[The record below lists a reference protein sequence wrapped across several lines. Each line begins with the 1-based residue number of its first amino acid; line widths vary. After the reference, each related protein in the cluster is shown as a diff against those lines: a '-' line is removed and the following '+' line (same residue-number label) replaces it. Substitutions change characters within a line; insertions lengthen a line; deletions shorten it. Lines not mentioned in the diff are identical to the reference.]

1 MIKLLNK
8 KLNSMEMFEGKPL
21 LRLTINGEEDGVNI
35 ISLVEFPAVERNF
48 IQLSREVKLSLN
60 EEKRE
65 LLGVALIPDFP
76 IYRRDEQGEY
86 YITFNAES
94 IRKIAIDFYKKL
106 NVNMA
111 DMEHTHDMEDGITY
125 FQSMILD
132 KENGICPTAFKDLPD
147 GTWIVGCKVEND
159 KVWEAVKS
167 GEVKGFSIDGY
178 FHAEPEKQEEKPE
191 EKSTIDSL
199 DDLFDW
205 LENLK

>member
-1 MIKLLNK
+1 
-8 KLNSMEMFEGKPL
+8 MEMFEGKPL
-21 LRLTINGEEDGVNI
+21 LRLTINGDEDGVNI

-48 IQLSREVKLSLN
+48 IQLSKEVKLSLN

-86 YITFNAES
+86 YITFDAES

-111 DMEHTHDMEDGITY
+111 DVEHSHDMENGITY
-125 FQSMILD
+125 FQSLIID
-132 KENGICPTAFKDLPD
+132 KGQGICPTAFKDLPD
-147 GTWIVGCKVEND
+147 GTWIVGCKIDND
-159 KVWEAVKS
+159 EVWDAVKS

-205 LENLK
+205 LESLK

>member
-1 MIKLLNK
+1 
-8 KLNSMEMFEGKPL
+8 METFNGKPL
-21 LRLTINGEEDGVNI
+21 LRLTINGEEDGINI

-48 IQLSREVKLSLN
+48 VQLSKEVKLSLN

-86 YITFNAES
+86 YITFSAEA
-94 IRKIAIDFYKKL
+94 IRKAAIDFYRKL
-106 NVNMA
+106 NVNNA
-111 DMEHTHDMEDGITY
+111 DVEHNHNIENGLTY

-132 KENGICPTAFKDLPD
+132 KNNGICPAAFKDLPD
-147 GTWIVGCKVEND
+147 GTWIVGCKVDND
-159 KVWEAVKS
+159 EVWNAVKS

-178 FHAEPEKQEEKPE
+178 FHAEEPEKQEEKPE

>member
-1 MIKLLNK
+1 
-8 KLNSMEMFEGKPL
+8 METYNGKPL
-21 LRLTINGEEDGVNI
+21 LRLNIIGEEDGINI
-35 ISLVEFPAVERNF
+35 ISLVEYPAVEQNF
-48 IQLSREVKLSLN
+48 IQLSKQYPMHLSLN

-65 LLGVALIPDFP
+65 LLGVALIPDMP

-86 YITFNAES
+86 YITFTAEA
-94 IRKIAIDFYKKL
+94 IRKAAIDFYKKL

-111 DMEHTHDMEDGITY
+111 DVEHTHNLENGITY
-125 FQSMILD
+125 FQSLIID
-132 KENGICPTAFKDLPD
+132 KGQGICPTAFKDLPD

-159 KVWEAVKS
+159 SVWNAVKS

-178 FHAEPEKQEEKPE
+178 FHAEEPEKQEEKPE

>member
-1 MIKLLNK
+1 
-8 KLNSMEMFEGKPL
+8 MEMYDGKPL
-21 LRLTINGEEDGVNI
+21 LRLTINGDEDGVNI

-48 IQLSREVKLSLN
+48 IQLSKEVKLSLN
-60 EEKRE
+60 EDKRE
-65 LLGVALIPDFP
+65 LLGVALIPNFP

-111 DMEHTHDMEDGITY
+111 DVEHSHDMENGITY
-125 FQSMILD
+125 FQSLIVD
-132 KENGICPTAFKDLPD
+132 KKNGICPTAFKDLPD
-147 GTWIVGCKVEND
+147 GTWLVGCKVDND
-159 KVWEAVKS
+159 EVWEAVKS

-205 LENLK
+205 LESLK

>member
-1 MIKLLNK
+1 MYD
-8 KLNSMEMFEGKPL
+8 GKPL

-76 IYRRDEQGEY
+76 IYRADENGEY
-86 YITFNAES
+86 YITFSAEA
-94 IRKIAIDFYKKL
+94 IRKAAIDFYKKL

-111 DMEHTHDMEDGITY
+111 DVEHTHNLEKGITY
-125 FQSMILD
+125 FQSLIID
-132 KENGICPTAFKDLPD
+132 KEQGICPTAFKDLPD
-147 GTWIVGCKVEND
+147 GTWIVGCKIDNAE
-159 KVWEAVKS
+159 VWNAVKS

-178 FHAEPEKQEEKPE
+178 FHAEEPEKQEEKPE

-205 LENLK
+205 LESLK

>member
-1 MIKLLNK
+1 
-8 KLNSMEMFEGKPL
+8 MEMFDGKPL
-21 LRLTINGEEDGVNI
+21 LRLTINGDEDGVNI

-48 IQLSREVKLSLN
+48 IQLSKEVKLSLN
-60 EEKRE
+60 DEKRE

-86 YITFNAES
+86 YITFSAEA
-94 IRKIAIDFYKKL
+94 IRKAAIDFYKKL

-111 DMEHTHDMEDGITY
+111 DVEHSHDMENGITY
-125 FQSMILD
+125 FQSLIID

-147 GTWIVGCKVEND
+147 GTWIVGCKVDND
-159 KVWEAVKS
+159 AVWNAVKS

>member
-1 MIKLLNK
+1 
-8 KLNSMEMFEGKPL
+8 MEMFEGKPL

-48 IQLSREVKLSLN
+48 IQLSKEVKLSLN

-111 DMEHTHDMEDGITY
+111 DVEHSHDMENGITY
-125 FQSMILD
+125 FQSLIID
-132 KENGICPTAFKDLPD
+132 KGQGICPTAFKDLPD
-147 GTWIVGCKVEND
+147 GTWLVGCKVDND
-159 KVWEAVKS
+159 EVWNAVKS

-205 LENLK
+205 LESLK

>member
-1 MIKLLNK
+1 
-8 KLNSMEMFEGKPL
+8 MEMYDGKPL
-21 LRLTINGEEDGVNI
+21 LRLTIDGEEDGIKI

-48 IQLSREVKLSLN
+48 IQLSKEVKLSLN
-60 EEKRE
+60 EEKKE
-65 LLGVALIPDFP
+65 LLGVALIPDMP

-86 YITFNAES
+86 YVTFSAEA
-94 IRKIAIDFYKKL
+94 IRKAAIDFYKKL

-125 FQSMILD
+125 FQSMIVD
-132 KENGICPTAFKDLPD
+132 KNNGICPTAFKDLPD
-147 GTWIVGCKVEND
+147 GTWIVGCKIDND
-159 KVWEAVKS
+159 EVWNAVKS

-178 FHAEPEKQEEKPE
+178 FHAEEPEKQGEKPE

-205 LENLK
+205 LESLK

>member
-1 MIKLLNK
+1 
-8 KLNSMEMFEGKPL
+8 MEMYDGKPL
-21 LRLTINGEEDGVNI
+21 LRLTINGDEDGVNI

-60 EEKRE
+60 EEKKE

-86 YITFNAES
+86 YITFSAES
-94 IRKIAIDFYKKL
+94 IRKIAIDFYRKL

-111 DMEHTHDMEDGITY
+111 DVEHTHNMEDGITY
-125 FQSMILD
+125 FQSLIVD
-132 KENGICPTAFKDLPD
+132 KENGICPAAFKDLPD
-147 GTWIVGCKVEND
+147 GSWIVGCKVDND
-159 KVWEAVKS
+159 SVWDAVKS
-167 GEVKGFSIDGY
+167 GAIKGFSIDGY
-178 FHAEPEKQEEKPE
+178 FHAEEPEKQEEKPE

>member
-1 MIKLLNK
+1 
-8 KLNSMEMFEGKPL
+8 MEMFEGKPL

-48 IQLSREVKLSLN
+48 IQLSKEVKLSLN

-111 DMEHTHDMEDGITY
+111 DVEHTHNLENGITY
-125 FQSMILD
+125 FQSMIVD

-147 GTWIVGCKVEND
+147 GTWIVGCKIDND
-159 KVWEAVKS
+159 AVWDAVKS
-167 GEVKGFSIDGY
+167 GAIKGFSIDGY

-199 DDLFDW
+199 DDLLDW
-205 LENLK
+205 LESLK

>member
-1 MIKLLNK
+1 
-8 KLNSMEMFEGKPL
+8 MEMFEGKPL

-48 IQLSREVKLSLN
+48 IQLSKEVKLSLN

-65 LLGVALIPDFP
+65 LLGVALIPDMP
-76 IYRRDEQGEY
+76 IYRRDKQGEY
-86 YITFNAES
+86 YIVFSAES
-94 IRKIAIDFYKKL
+94 IRKIAIDFYRKL
-106 NVNMA
+106 NVNNA
-111 DMEHTHDMEDGITY
+111 DVEHNHNIENGLTY
-125 FQSMILD
+125 FQSLIID
-132 KENGICPTAFKDLPD
+132 KEQGICPTAFKDLPD

-159 KVWEAVKS
+159 SVWDAVKS

-205 LENLK
+205 LESLK

>member
-1 MIKLLNK
+1 
-8 KLNSMEMFEGKPL
+8 MEMYDGKPL
-21 LRLTINGEEDGVNI
+21 LRLTINGDEDGVNI

-48 IQLSREVKLSLN
+48 IQLSKEVKLSLN
-60 EEKRE
+60 EEKKE

-86 YITFNAES
+86 YITFSAEA
-94 IRKIAIDFYKKL
+94 IRKAAIDFYKKL

-111 DMEHTHDMEDGITY
+111 DVEHSHDMENGITY
-125 FQSMILD
+125 FQSLIID

-147 GTWIVGCKVEND
+147 GTWIVGCKVDND
-159 KVWEAVKS
+159 EVWDAVKS

>member
-1 MIKLLNK
+1 
-8 KLNSMEMFEGKPL
+8 METFNGKPL
-21 LRLTINGEEDGVNI
+21 LRLTINGEEDGINI

-48 IQLSREVKLSLN
+48 IQLSKEVKLSLN

-65 LLGVALIPDFP
+65 LLGVALIPDMP

-86 YITFNAES
+86 YVTFSAEA
-94 IRKIAIDFYKKL
+94 IRKAAIDFYRKL
-106 NVNMA
+106 NVNNA
-111 DMEHTHDMEDGITY
+111 DVEHNHNIENGLTY

-147 GTWIVGCKVEND
+147 GTWLVGCKVDND
-159 KVWEAVKS
+159 EVWNAVKS

>member
-1 MIKLLNK
+1 
-8 KLNSMEMFEGKPL
+8 MEMFEGKPL
-21 LRLTINGEEDGVNI
+21 LRLTINGDEDGVNI

-48 IQLSREVKLSLN
+48 IQLSKEVKLSLN

-111 DMEHTHDMEDGITY
+111 DVEHSHDMENGITY
-125 FQSMILD
+125 FQSLIID
-132 KENGICPTAFKDLPD
+132 KGQGICPTAFKDLPD
-147 GTWIVGCKVEND
+147 GTWIVGCKIDND
-159 KVWEAVKS
+159 EVWDAVKS

-205 LENLK
+205 LESLK

>member
-1 MIKLLNK
+1 
-8 KLNSMEMFEGKPL
+8 MEMFEGKPL

-48 IQLSREVKLSLN
+48 IQLSKEVKLSLN

-65 LLGVALIPDFP
+65 LLGVALIPDMP

-111 DMEHTHDMEDGITY
+111 DVEHSHDMENGITY
-125 FQSMILD
+125 FQSLIID
-132 KENGICPTAFKDLPD
+132 KGQGICPTAFKDLPD
-147 GTWIVGCKVEND
+147 GTWIVGCKIDND
-159 KVWEAVKS
+159 TVWNAVKS

>member
-1 MIKLLNK
+1 
-8 KLNSMEMFEGKPL
+8 MEMFEGKPL

-48 IQLSREVKLSLN
+48 IQLSKEVKLSLN
-60 EEKRE
+60 EEKKE

-86 YITFNAES
+86 YIAFNAES

-111 DMEHTHDMEDGITY
+111 DVEHSHDMENGITY
-125 FQSMILD
+125 FQSLIID
-132 KENGICPTAFKDLPD
+132 KGQGICPTAFKDLPD
-147 GTWIVGCKVEND
+147 GTWIVGCKIDND
-159 KVWEAVKS
+159 SVWEAVKS

-205 LENLK
+205 LESLK

>member
-1 MIKLLNK
+1 
-8 KLNSMEMFEGKPL
+8 MEMFEGKPL
-21 LRLTINGEEDGVNI
+21 LRLTINGEEDGIKI

-48 IQLSREVKLSLN
+48 IQLSKEVKLSLN

-94 IRKIAIDFYKKL
+94 IRKIAIDFYRKL
-106 NVNMA
+106 NVNNA
-111 DMEHTHDMEDGITY
+111 DVEHSHDMENGITY
-125 FQSMILD
+125 FQSMIID
-132 KENGICPTAFKDLPD
+132 KKNGICPTAFKDLPD
-147 GTWIVGCKVEND
+147 GTWIVGCKVDND
-159 KVWEAVKS
+159 EVLNAVKS

-205 LENLK
+205 LESLK

>member
-1 MIKLLNK
+1 
-8 KLNSMEMFEGKPL
+8 MEMYDGKPL

-65 LLGVALIPDFP
+65 LLGVALIPNFP
-76 IYRRDEQGEY
+76 IYRADENGEY
-86 YITFNAES
+86 YITFSAEA
-94 IRKIAIDFYKKL
+94 IRKAAIDFYKKL

-111 DMEHTHDMEDGITY
+111 DVEHTHNLEKGITY
-125 FQSMILD
+125 FQSLIID
-132 KENGICPTAFKDLPD
+132 KEQGICPTAFKDLPD
-147 GTWIVGCKVEND
+147 GTWIVGCKIDNAE
-159 KVWEAVKS
+159 VWNAVKS

-178 FHAEPEKQEEKPE
+178 FHAEEPEKQEEKPE

-205 LENLK
+205 LESLK

>member
-1 MIKLLNK
+1 
-8 KLNSMEMFEGKPL
+8 MEMYDGKPL
-21 LRLTINGEEDGVNI
+21 LRLTINGDEDGVNI

-48 IQLSREVKLSLN
+48 IQLSKEVKLSLN
-60 EEKRE
+60 DEKKE

-86 YITFNAES
+86 YITFSAEA
-94 IRKIAIDFYKKL
+94 IRKAAIDFYKKL

-111 DMEHTHDMEDGITY
+111 DVEHSHDMENGITY
-125 FQSMILD
+125 FQSLIID

-147 GTWIVGCKVEND
+147 GTWIVGCKVDND
-159 KVWEAVKS
+159 AVWNAVKS

-178 FHAEPEKQEEKPE
+178 FHAEPEKQEEKHE

>member
-1 MIKLLNK
+1 
-8 KLNSMEMFEGKPL
+8 MEMYDGKPL
-21 LRLTINGEEDGVNI
+21 LRLTINGDEDGVNI

-48 IQLSREVKLSLN
+48 IQLSKEVKLSLN
-60 EEKRE
+60 DEKRE

-76 IYRRDEQGEY
+76 IYRRDENGEY
-86 YITFNAES
+86 YITFSAEA
-94 IRKIAIDFYKKL
+94 IRKAAIDFYKKL

-111 DMEHTHDMEDGITY
+111 DVEHSHDMENGITY
-125 FQSMILD
+125 FQSLIID

-147 GTWIVGCKVEND
+147 GTWIVGCKVDND
-159 KVWEAVKS
+159 AVWNAVKS

>member
-1 MIKLLNK
+1 
-8 KLNSMEMFEGKPL
+8 MEMFDGKPL
-21 LRLTINGEEDGVNI
+21 LRLTINGDEDGVNI

-48 IQLSREVKLSLN
+48 IQLSKEVKLSLN
-60 EEKRE
+60 DEKRE

-86 YITFNAES
+86 YITFSAEA
-94 IRKIAIDFYKKL
+94 IRKAAIDFYKKL

-111 DMEHTHDMEDGITY
+111 DVEHSHDMENGITY
-125 FQSMILD
+125 FQSLIID

-147 GTWIVGCKVEND
+147 GTWIVGCKVDND
-159 KVWEAVKS
+159 EVWDAVKS

-205 LENLK
+205 IENLK

>member
-1 MIKLLNK
+1 
-8 KLNSMEMFEGKPL
+8 MEMYDGKPL
-21 LRLTINGEEDGVNI
+21 LRLTINGDEDGVNI

-48 IQLSREVKLSLN
+48 IQLSKEVKLSLN
-60 EEKRE
+60 DEKKE

-76 IYRRDEQGEY
+76 IYRADENGEY
-86 YITFNAES
+86 YITFSAEA
-94 IRKIAIDFYKKL
+94 IRKAAIDFYKKL

-111 DMEHTHDMEDGITY
+111 DVEHSHDMENGITY
-125 FQSMILD
+125 FQSLIID

-147 GTWIVGCKVEND
+147 GTWIVGCKVDND
-159 KVWEAVKS
+159 AVWNAVKS